1 MEKKTYRD
9 GYSEGVRD
17 AIKIIRDAE
26 KDPKD
31 MTRLSLLVTR
41 KLQGLKEYDHGCN

>member
-1 MEKKTYRD
+1 MEKKTYKD
-9 GYSEGVRD
+9 GYAEGVRD
-17 AIKIIRDAE
+17 AINIIKEAE
-26 KDPKD
+26 RNPKD

>member
-9 GYSEGVRD
+9 GYTEGVQD
-17 AIKIIRDAE
+17 AINIIREAE

-41 KLQGLKEYDHGCN
+41 KLQELTGYNHGCN